1 MHESADKPAHLTWFE
16 RLYSIATTLEKSL
29 LYPFIFVTG
38 LTFTQAELL
47 NKWGIYFAVLLQAVA
62 GLKLFRQSFG
72 IVISQFLLLTYCEI
86 LIELFLIVLKGDMS
100 LQYVI
105 LTFTLLFFNY
115 DFRYSES
122 FVIDYFVMLFVVAK
136 VSNSLALF
144 DT

>member
-86 LIELFLIVLKGDMS
+86 LIELFDCFERR
-100 LQYVI
+100 YVTSI
-105 LTFTLLFFNY
+105 CHPH
-115 DFRYSES
+115 
-122 FVIDYFVMLFVVAK
+122 IHFVVFQ
-136 VSNSLALF
+136 L
-144 DT
+144 